1 MDQIDNY
8 IIYHSHSIYS
18 NPSTSMAVDSITPF
32 EKYIEA
38 AREANMNTFCFSEHG
53 NVFHWVKKKEL
64 LEKNNMKY
72 IHANEVYLTEHND
85 KERGLVRDNYHYM
98 LLAKNW
104 EGVKELNKLTSIS
117 NNKEDGHYYYNP
129 RITFKELFSTSDNII
144 MTSAC
149 LASPL
154 WRAIKNDN
162 KQMLNRLMDFF
173 VQNKHRMFFEI
184 QYHTH
189 PEQKAFNQHLYSL
202 SKETGIPLIA
212 GTDTHS
218 LNKEHAEA
226 RKILM
231 KAKGATYGDE
241 DSFDLTFKTYP
252 ELVQM
257 FEEQDAIPRS
267 AYMEAIYNTNVMA
280 DMIEPFE
287 VDDSPKYPKLHE
299 DSEKVFKEKI
309 NIGVRERGVSDFNKE
324 KKQQY
329 FKRIREEFD
338 TYKEVGA
345 IDYMLLQKDVVDWAH
360 KNGIYQGYGRG
371 SVNGSLVA
379 YLLKITEM
387 DSIKHK
393 LNFFRFLNPERIS
406 LADIDLDW
414 PPSKRQEVID
424 YVASIPGINFAEIIT
439 FNTVA
444 LKGAIREVG
453 RALGVDLS
461 VIDEIAKSVYKDDK
475 KKDTVD
481 SRYIERY
488 PELFKYVDLVQ
499 GVIVSI
505 GSHPSGYIVS
515 PISLEDNIGLCY
527 TKESKYPVSQI
538 NMKELDG
545 LNYVKLDILGLD
557 NNEIIN
563 ETCKLAGIERLTPDN
578 MDVNDE
584 AVWNSIKESGLGIF
598 QWESNSA
605 QAYLKDLLSPETIHK
620 IKQQNAD
627 FSYIELFSIGNGAIR
642 PSGDS
647 YRHDLANG
655 VFKVHGHK
663 ALNNFL
669 KNTIGY
675 LVYQE
680 QIMNFLVEFCDFTM
694 AESDS
699 VRRGLSK
706 KEGTEKFLPDIRKRF
721 VKKMKND
728 YGESEESALSV
739 LEPFLQV
746 IDDAQRYGFSDNHSN
761 PYSHIGYGNG
771 YLRYYYPLAFL
782 TVMLNINND
791 DIEKTG
797 QIIAYAK
804 TRNIEVS
811 SIKFGKSAAKY
822 SFNESENMIYKGLES
837 IKYLN
842 SKIAEELLEISE
854 NTYNSFIDLLIDIT
868 QSTSVNS
875 RQLDILI
882 RLNFFSEFG
891 HSGLLLAIYNEF
903 SSGKS
908 QYKKTYVEKTK
919 LKRVEELRSIE
930 EKLRSSSEQCKLM
943 PNEVVIF
950 ESEVLG
956 YASTTYPDVD
966 SAWCVVTD
974 IDAKY
979 SPKLKL
985 YSLKRGEERVFKVD
999 KKTFNTKDASL
1010 KINKG
1015 DLIRIDNFIKKQRQ
1029 VPNGNGGFKPTDQT
1043 DVWITGYTKYSDRE
1057 TLNGAK

>member
-1 MDQIDNY
+1 M
-8 IIYHSHSIYS
+8 
-18 NPSTSMAVDSITPF
+18 SMDSITKF
-32 EKYIEA
+32 EEYIDA
-38 AREANMNTFCFSEHG
+38 AEQNGMSAICFSEHG
-53 NVFHWVKKKEL
+53 NVFNWVNKKKTVESKGL
-64 LEKNNMKY
+64 KY

-85 KERGLVRDNYHYM
+85 RERGLIRDNYHYM
-98 LLAKNW
+98 LIAKNW
-104 EGVKELNKLTSIS
+104 DGVKELNQLTSTS
-117 NNKEDGHYYYNP
+117 YNKEDGHYYYNP
-129 RITFKELFSTSDNII
+129 RLTFDELFNTSDNII

-162 KQMLNRLMDFF
+162 KQMLNKLMDFF
-173 VQNKHRMFFEI
+173 VKNKHRMFFEI
-184 QYHTH
+184 QYHMH
-189 PEQKAFNQHLYSL
+189 PEQKLFNQHLYEL
-202 SKETGIPLIA
+202 SIETGIPLIA
-212 GTDTHS
+212 GTDTHC
-218 LNKEHAEA
+218 LNRDQAEA

-252 ELVQM
+252 ELVKM
-257 FEEQDAIPRS
+257 FENQSAIPRS
-267 AYMEAIYNTNVMA
+267 AYLEAIYNTNVMA
-280 DMIEPFE
+280 DMVE
-287 VDDSPKYPKLHE
+287 VFTLDKEAKYPRLHD

-309 NIGVRERGVSDFNKE
+309 NIGVKERGVNNFATE
-324 KKQQY
+324 KRNEY

-338 TYKEVGA
+338 TYKTVGA

-371 SVNGSLVA
+371 SVNGSLIA

-414 PPSKRQEVID
+414 PPSKRQDVID
-424 YVASIPGINFAEIIT
+424 YVASIPGIHFSEIIT
-439 FNTVA
+439 FNTIA

-453 RALGVDLS
+453 RALGMELS
-461 VIDEIAKSVYKDDK
+461 LVDEIAKSVFKDEK

-481 SRYIERY
+481 SRYREQY

-499 GVIVSI
+499 GVIMSI
-505 GSHPSGYIVS
+505 GSHPSGYVVS
-515 PISLEDNIGLCY
+515 PISLEDNIGLCF

-538 NMKELDG
+538 NMKELDS

-557 NNEIIN
+557 NIEIIN
-563 ETCKLAGIERLTPDN
+563 ETCRLAGIERLVPDN
-578 MDVNDE
+578 MDVDDE
-584 AVWNSIKESGLGIF
+584 KVWESIRESGLGIF
-598 QWESNSA
+598 QWESQSA
-605 QAYLKDLLSPETIHK
+605 GAYLKYLLSPETISK
-620 IKQQNAD
+620 IKKQHPN

-647 YRHDLANG
+647 YRQALANG
-655 VFKVHGHK
+655 IFKDHGHE
-663 ALNNFL
+663 ALNDFL

-680 QIMNFLVEFCDFTM
+680 QIMNFLVEFCDFSM
-694 AESDS
+694 AESDN

-706 KEGTEKFLPDIRKRF
+706 KEGTEKFLPEIRKRF
-721 VKKMKND
+721 VEKMMTE
-728 YGESEESALSV
+728 YRETEESSISV

-782 TVMLNINND
+782 TVMLNINRDNID
-791 DIEKTG
+791 KTG
-797 QIIAYAK
+797 QIISYAK
-804 TRNIEVS
+804 SLGIDILP
-811 SIKFGKSAAKY
+811 IKFGKSSATY
-822 SFNESENMIYKGLES
+822 SYSESDNAIYKGLES
-837 IKYLN
+837 IKFLN
-842 SKIAEELLEISE
+842 AAIANDLLELSK
-854 NTYNSFIDLLIDIT
+854 NTYASFVDLLVDIS
-868 QSTSVNS
+868 QKTSVNS
-875 RQLDILI
+875 RQLNILI
-882 RLNFFSEFG
+882 RLNFFSMFG
-891 HSGLLLAIYNEF
+891 NNGLLLAIYNEF

-919 LKRVEELRSIE
+919 VKRIDELNQVEQQLRN
-930 EKLRSSSEQCKLM
+930 SEVNYEFM
-943 PNEVVIF
+943 PNQTVMF
-950 ESEVLG
+950 EYEVLG
-956 YASTTYPDVD
+956 YANSIYPEVH

-974 IDAKY
+974 LDTKY

-985 YSLKRGEERVFKVD
+985 YSLKRGEERQFKMD
-999 KKTFNTKDASL
+999 RKTFNAKDTAL

-1015 DLIRIDNFIKKQRQ
+1015 DLIKITEFKKKYKQ
-1029 VPNGNGGFKPTDQT
+1029 VLDGEGGFKPTDQMEY
-1043 DVWITGYTKYSDRE
+1043 WITGYIKYTDKE
-1057 TLNGAK
+1057 FLNDH

>member
-1 MDQIDNY
+1 MSDNY
-8 IIYHSHSIYS
+8 VLYHLHSDAS
-18 NPSTSMAVDSITPF
+18 NPSSSMSMDSITKF
-32 EKYIEA
+32 EEYINA
-38 AREANMNTFCFSEHG
+38 AEKNEMTAICFSEHG
-53 NVFHWVKKKEL
+53 NIFNWVNKKKTVESKGL
-64 LEKNNMKY
+64 KY

-85 KERGLVRDNYHYM
+85 RERGLIRDNYHYM
-98 LLAKNW
+98 LIAKNW
-104 EGVKELNKLTSIS
+104 DGVKELNKLTSIS
-117 NNKEDGHYYYNP
+117 NDKLDGHYYYNP
-129 RITFKELFSTSDNII
+129 RVTFEELFNTSDNII

-154 WRAIKNDN
+154 WRALKNDN
-162 KQMLNRLMDFF
+162 KQMLNMFMDFF
-173 VQNKHRMFFEI
+173 VKNKHRMFFEI
-184 QYHTH
+184 QYHSH
-189 PEQKAFNQHLYSL
+189 PEQKLFNQHLYEL

-212 GTDTHS
+212 GTDTHA
-218 LNKEHAEA
+218 LNRDQAEA

-252 ELVQM
+252 ELVRM
-257 FEEQDAIPRS
+257 FEEQSAIPRS
-267 AYMEAIYNTNVMA
+267 AYLEAIYNTNVMA
-280 DMIEPFE
+280 NMVEEFTLDK
-287 VDDSPKYPKLHE
+287 SAKYPKIHE

-309 NIGVRERGVSDFNKE
+309 NIGVKEHGINKFQTE
-324 KKQQY
+324 KRQEY

-338 TYKEVGA
+338 TYKAVGA

-360 KNGIYQGYGRG
+360 SNGIYQGYGRG
-371 SVNGSLVA
+371 SVNGSLIA

-414 PPSKRQEVID
+414 PPSKRQDVID
-424 YVASIPGINFAEIIT
+424 YVASIPGIHFSEIIT
-439 FNTVA
+439 FNTIA

-453 RALGVDLS
+453 RALGMELS
-461 VIDEIAKSVYKDDK
+461 LVDEIAKSVFKDEK

-481 SRYIERY
+481 RRYREQY

-499 GVIVSI
+499 GVIMSI
-505 GSHPSGYIVS
+505 GSHPSGYVVS
-515 PISLEDNIGLCY
+515 PISLDDNIGLCF

-557 NNEIIN
+557 NIEIIN
-563 ETCKLAGIERLTPDN
+563 ETCKLAGIDRLVPDN

-584 AVWNSIKESGLGIF
+584 NVWNSIRESGLGIF
-598 QWESNSA
+598 QWESVSA

-620 IKQQNAD
+620 IKQQHPN

-647 YRHDLANG
+647 YRQALANG
-655 VFKVHGHK
+655 IFKDHGHS
-663 ALNNFL
+663 ALNKFL
-669 KNTIGY
+669 ENTIGY

-680 QIMNFLVEFCDFTM
+680 QIMNFLVEFCDFSM

-706 KEGTEKFLPDIRKRF
+706 KEGTEKFLPEIRKRF
-721 VKKMKND
+721 INKMIKE
-728 YGESEESALSV
+728 YQETEEAAISV

-782 TVMLNINND
+782 TVMLNINKD

-797 QIIAYAK
+797 QIIEYAK
-804 TRNIEVS
+804 TRGIEIS
-811 SIKFGKSAAKY
+811 PIKFGKSGSSY
-822 SFNESENMIYKGLES
+822 SYNETDNMIYKGLES
-837 IKYLN
+837 IKFLN
-842 SKIAEELLEISE
+842 ANIANELLQLSK
-854 NTYNSFIDLLIDIT
+854 NKYSDFMSLLADVT
-868 QSTSVNS
+868 EKTSVNS
-875 RQLDILI
+875 KQLKILI

-891 HSGLLLAIYNEF
+891 NSSLLLKLHEEF
-903 SSGKS
+903 SEGKIKYGKNLKS
-908 QYKKTYVEKTK
+908 K
-919 LKRVEELRSIE
+919 LQRLESLIEYEHKIRKEDSIPDT
-930 EKLRSSSEQCKLM
+930 L
-943 PNEVVIF
+943 PNDEVMF
-950 ESEVLG
+950 HKEMLG
-956 YASTTYPDVD
+956 YADIKYPHV
-966 SAWCVVTD
+966 SPGWCVLTELD
-974 IDAKY
+974 TKY
-979 SPKLKL
+979 SPKLTL
-985 YSLKRGEERVFKVD
+985 YNLKTGQERIFKMD
-999 KKTFNTKDASL
+999 KKTFNVKDNSL

-1015 DLIRIDNFIKKQRQ
+1015 DLIRIDSFIKKQRQ
-1029 VPNGNGGFKPTDQT
+1029 VPDGKGGFKPTDQT
-1043 DVWITGYTKYSDRE
+1043 DVWITGYTKYSDKE
-1057 TLNGAK
+1057 TLNGIK

>member
-1 MDQIDNY
+1 M
-8 IIYHSHSIYS
+8 HSDTS
-18 NPSTSMAVDSITPF
+18 NPSTSMAIDSVTKYQQYIDEA
-32 EKYIEA
+32 EK
-38 AREANMNTFCFSEHG
+38 ANMQTICFSEHG
-53 NVFHWVKKKEL
+53 NVFNWVKKKQSIE
-64 LEKNNMKY
+64 EKGMKY

-85 KERGLVRDNYHYM
+85 KESGLIRDNYHYM
-98 LLAKNW
+98 LIAKNL
-104 EGVKELNKLTSIS
+104 EGAQELNKLTSLS
-117 NNKEDGHYYYNP
+117 NNKDDGHYYYNP
-129 RITFKELFSTSDNII
+129 RITFEELFNTSDNII

-162 KQMLNRLMDFF
+162 KQMMNKFMDFF
-173 VQNKHRMFFEI
+173 VSNKHRMFFEI

-189 PEQKAFNQHLYSL
+189 PEQKLFNQHLHSL
-202 SKETGIPLIA
+202 SIETGIPLIA
-212 GTDTHS
+212 GTDTHA
-218 LNKEHAEA
+218 LNRSHADA

-241 DSFDLTFKTYP
+241 DAFDLTFKTYP
-252 ELVQM
+252 EVVKM
-257 FEEQDAIPRS
+257 FEEQSALPRNV
-267 AYMEAIYNTNVMA
+267 YLEAIHNTNVMA
-280 DMIEPFE
+280 DMIEEFKI
-287 VDDSPKYPKLHE
+287 DSSPKYPKLHD

-309 NIGVRERGVSDFNKE
+309 NVGVIERGINKFDKV
-324 KKQQY
+324 KKDTY

-338 TYKEVGA
+338 TYKKVGA

-360 KNGIYQGYGRG
+360 SNDIYQGYGRG
-371 SVNGSLVA
+371 SVNGSLIA

-414 PPSKRQEVID
+414 PPSKRQDVID
-424 YVASIPGINFAEIIT
+424 YVATIPGIHFSEIIT

-453 RALGVDLS
+453 RALGMDLAIVDA
-461 VIDEIAKSVYKDDK
+461 IAKSVFKDDK
-475 KKDTVD
+475 KVD
-481 SRYIERY
+481 RVDPKYLDMY
-488 PELFKYVDLVQ
+488 PELFKYVELVQ

-515 PISLEDNIGLCY
+515 PVSLEDNIGLCY

-578 MDVNDE
+578 MDVDDKD
-584 AVWNSIKESGLGIF
+584 VWNSIRESGLGIF

-605 QAYLKDLLSPETIHK
+605 QAYLKDLLSEETIHK
-620 IKQQNAD
+620 IEEQND
-627 FSYIELFSIGNGAIR
+627 MFSYIELFSIGNGAIR

-647 YRHDLANG
+647 YRQALANG
-655 VFKVHGHK
+655 IFKDHGHE

-669 KNTIGY
+669 KSTIGY

-680 QIMNFLVEFCDFTM
+680 QIMNFLVEFCEFTM

-706 KEGTEKFLPDIRKRF
+706 KEGTEKFLPEIRKRF
-721 VKKMKND
+721 VQKMNMD
-728 YGESEESALSV
+728 YGETEEDALAV

-771 YLRYYYPLAFL
+771 YLRHYYPLAFL

-791 DIEKTG
+791 NIEKTG
-797 QIIAYAK
+797 QIINYAK
-804 TRNIEVS
+804 TRGIEVS
-811 SIKFGKSAAKY
+811 PIKFGKSNADY
-822 SFNESENMIYKGLES
+822 SFSEGDNTIYKGLKS

-842 SKIAEELLEISE
+842 EKIAEELLSLSK
-854 NTYNSFIDLLIDIT
+854 NTYASFVELLVDLNEK
-868 QSTSVNS
+868 TSVNS
-875 RQLDILI
+875 RQTDILT
-882 RLNFFSEFG
+882 RLGFFREFG
-891 HSGLLLAIYNEF
+891 DISLLVTLHKEF
-903 SSGKS
+903 SSGRS

-919 LKRVEELRSIE
+919 LKRIADLIDEENRIRTENDYS
-930 EKLRSSSEQCKLM
+930 KVM
-943 PNEVVIF
+943 PNE
-950 ESEVLG
+950 EVMFQKEMLG
-956 YASTTYPDVD
+956 YSEAVFPDIE
-966 SAWCVVTD
+966 SGWCVVTD
-974 IDAKY
+974 LDLKY
-979 SPKLKL
+979 SPKLTL
-985 YSLKRGEERVFKVD
+985 YNLRNGDERVFKMD
-999 KKTFNTKDASL
+999 KKTFNVKDKAL
-1010 KINKG
+1010 KIEKG
-1015 DLIRIDNFIKKQRQ
+1015 DLIEITSHKKKPRQ
-1029 VPNGNGGFKPTDQT
+1029 VPDGNGGFRATDQT
-1043 DVWITGYTKYSDRE
+1043 DVWITGYNKYKNKE
-1057 TLNGAK
+1057 NA